1 MRLFGRDSPPSG
13 PEVATLSASEAGL
26 AARLAT
32 VAFAPSLVCA
42 YVSPHL
48 DIARIAKLL
57 TDRFADAPIMISTTA
72 GELCARP
79 SGLYCP
85 ADGQWDNVVVQCFG
99 PSLVR
104 RAQIAA
110 VPLGSEDLR
119 RGQVQ
124 VSLQERI
131 DRISR
136 SLKNLSVQMEIDHR
150 NTLAY
155 VLLDGLSASESFFME
170 ALYSSGRFPCLF
182 VGGSSAGK
190 LDFAHSWLH
199 DGQRKPPW
207 SPSCRWRKGAAS
219 ASSRART
226 SNRPPL
232 ASTSFAPP
240 WSNATSAM

>member
-1 MRLFGRDSPPSG
+1 ML
-13 PEVATLSASEAGL
+13 
-26 AARLAT
+26 
-32 VAFAPSLVCA
+32 
-42 YVSPHL
+42 
-48 DIARIAKLL
+48 
-57 TDRFADAPIMISTTA
+57 STTA
-72 GELCARP
+72 GELC
-79 SGLYCP
+79 SQGDNLYCP
-85 ADGQWDNVVVQCFG
+85 TAERWDLVVIQCFDR
-99 PSLVR
+99 SLIAS
-104 RAQIAA
+104 AQIAT

-226 SNRPPL
+226 SSRPPP